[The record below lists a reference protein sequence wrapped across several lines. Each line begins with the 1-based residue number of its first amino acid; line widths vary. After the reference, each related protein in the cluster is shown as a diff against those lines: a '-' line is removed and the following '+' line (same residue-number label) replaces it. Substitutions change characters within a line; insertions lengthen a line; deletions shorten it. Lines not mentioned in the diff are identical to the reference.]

1 MHYRISG
8 IPIVKEDKVE
18 KLKTFF
24 YIYFYKCCFNDNLIK
39 IMTSDKSKIDMLKR
53 TRIIPEEYFSDKLK
67 IDMLMENGITTGI
80 MFVETEKDLSEFN
93 NEHMDKSHVLKIE
106 LQ

>member
-1 MHYRISG
+1 MYRISG

-24 YIYFYKCCFNDNLIK
+24 YTYFYKNWVNDNLIK
-39 IMTSDKSKIDMLKR
+39 AITKDKSKIEMMKK
-53 TRIIPEEYFSDKLK
+53 TKIIPEEYFSDKLK

-93 NEHMDKSHVLKIE
+93 NEYMDKSHVLKIE

>member
-1 MHYRISG
+1 MYYRLSG

-24 YIYFYKCCFNDNLIK
+24 YIYFYKCWFKSLIGP
-39 IMTSDKSKIDMLKR
+39 MTEDKSKIDMLKR

-93 NEHMDKSHVLKIE
+93 SEHMDKSHVLKIE